1 MSGRGFIVLL
11 HPVANLTF
19 FYTGLNVI
27 LATGDLEPPYETKT
41 LISYLKSS
49 TLEKIISIVRT
60 LNNILWMFL
69 VLLVPTLR
77 QHQLFVG
84 VNSSNSHFLTIVV
97 IAMLIRITNG
107 SHLPKWWL
115 LDLMQLQLLIII
127 LFIFLEAWIQESRI
141 GMRLNQAKS
150 YPMSIILFQGE
161 ILSH

>member
-1 MSGRGFIVLL
+1 M
-11 HPVANLTF
+11 
-19 FYTGLNVI
+19 
-27 LATGDLEPPYETKT
+27 TKT

-127 LFIFLEAWIQESRI
+127 LFIFLEAWIFRLI

-150 YPMSIILFQGE
+150 YPMSITLFQGE
-161 ILSH
+161 ILSHSALYNEIMRS